1 MRVSALNDFVNVAL
15 EQQEQKYAA
24 IFYYM
29 PTLHT
34 QTRTW
39 QKSQENLM
47 ELVKKFFEENLIFY
61 CIYSKYF

>member
-1 MRVSALNDFVNVAL
+1 MRVSELNDFVNVAL

-24 IFYYM
+24 IFYYR

-39 QKSQENLM
+39 QKNQENLITV
-47 ELVKKFFEENLIFY
+47 VKENFEE
-61 CIYSKYF
+61 K

>member
-1 MRVSALNDFVNVAL
+1 MRVSALNDFINVAL

-24 IFYYM
+24 IFYYR

-39 QKSQENLM
+39 QKSQENLIAV
-47 ELVKKFFEENLIFY
+47 VKEMLKKSEKI
-61 CIYSKYF
+61 CI